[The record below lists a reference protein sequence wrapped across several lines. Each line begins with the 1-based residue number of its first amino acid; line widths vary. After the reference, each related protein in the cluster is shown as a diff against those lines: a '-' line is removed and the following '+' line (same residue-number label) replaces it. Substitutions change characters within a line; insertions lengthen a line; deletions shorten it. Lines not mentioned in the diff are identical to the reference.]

1 MSDPLKMSEMS
12 KFKPEKCIL
21 EVCRRCY
28 NNSNN
33 IAYAAPMRLSSET
46 EENHMKK
53 LSLVLALALT
63 LCMLCSS
70 ALAETHLNVAWWG
83 NQTRNERTQQV
94 LDLYTQETGTT
105 FDVTMNSFGD
115 YWTTMATAS
124 AGGQLPDVM
133 QHSTAYIQQYV
144 DNGLLLDLTPY
155 MESGA
160 LDVSNIGESVIDLG
174 RMSGGVYGLCV
185 GTNSMACLYNKT
197 ILDNAGIEIHDL
209 MTMDE
214 FMALCKEIYEKTGYK
229 TDLGFGTESYLN
241 YVMRGLGKS
250 LFADGQL
257 GITVEDAEYFFG
269 LYEQGTKEGWL
280 LGGDVFASLV
290 AGSVEQ
296 NPMVYGSSPDTMSWC
311 AFNWSNQLVAMQAA
325 APEGVE
331 LALTTQPSPDPVKS
345 GFVACRMYFS
355 VSAKTAEPDASI
367 AFLNYFVNSV
377 EANKIMLGERGIP
390 VSSVVGDAIA
400 GDLDPLTQQVVAF
413 VNNVIVPNSS
423 ATPAADP
430 DGASEVYATCR
441 ELVEQ
446 ISYGAISAADA
457 AQQFVE
463 TASEILAR

>member
-1 MSDPLKMSEMS
+1 
-12 KFKPEKCIL
+12 
-21 EVCRRCY
+21 
-28 NNSNN
+28 
-33 IAYAAPMRLSSET
+33 
-46 EENHMKK
+46 MKK
-53 LSLVLALALT
+53 LSLVLAMILAIC
-63 LCMLCSS
+63 LCGT

-124 AGGQLPDVM
+124 AGGQLPDVL

-144 DNGLLLDLTPY
+144 DNGLLLDLSPY

-160 LDVSNIGESVIDLG
+160 LDISNIGAGIIDLG
-174 RMSGGVYGLCV
+174 RISGGVYGICV

-197 ILDNAGIEIHDL
+197 ILENAGIEIHDL

-214 FMALCKEIYEKTGYK
+214 FLAKCKEIHEKTGYK

-241 YVMRGLGKS
+241 YVMRGRGKN
-250 LFADGQL
+250 LFEDGKL
-257 GITVEDAEYFFG
+257 GITEEDAEYFFG
-269 LYEQGTKEGWL
+269 LYERGVQEGWL

-296 NPMVYGSSPDTMSWC
+296 NPMVYGSSPETMSWC

-331 LALTTQPSPDPVKS
+331 LGLTTQPSPDPVKS
-345 GFVACRMYFS
+345 GFVACSMYFS
-355 VSAKTAEPDASI
+355 ISANTAAPDESVK
-367 AFLNYFVNSV
+367 FLNFFVNSV

-390 VSSVVGDAIA
+390 VSSVVGEAIA
-400 GDLDPLTQQVVAF
+400 DDLDPLTKQVVAF

-430 DGASEVYATCR
+430 DGASEVFAACR

-446 ISYGAISAADA
+446 ISYGSVSAKDA
-457 AQQFVE
+457 AKSFIE
-463 TASEILAR
+463 TANEVLNR